1 MLLAYGTA
9 DNVVRP
15 GNSER
20 LAAKLRSF
28 GSPVTVK
35 SYPGIGHIGDHPVA
49 GAGIARA
56 DNAAPGHVG
65 FHTVHCARLR
75 EITGAV

>member
-9 DNVVRP
+9 DDVVRP

-35 SYPGIGHIGDHPVA
+35 SYPGVGHIG
-49 GAGIARA
+49 IILSL
-56 DNAAPGHVG
+56 APGLRG
-65 FHTVHCARLR
+65 LTTLRQDMLDFIRSTARDC
-75 EITGAV
+75 GK